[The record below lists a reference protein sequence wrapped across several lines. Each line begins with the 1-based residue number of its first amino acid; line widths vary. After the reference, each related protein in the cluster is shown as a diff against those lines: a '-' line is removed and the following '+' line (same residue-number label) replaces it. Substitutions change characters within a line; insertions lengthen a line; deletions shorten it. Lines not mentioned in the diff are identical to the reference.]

1 MVSGFL
7 VSISLKVTVF
17 LVVAKAAKARV
28 TREGEKIKKRVLKG
42 GGGGG
47 GGGYQ
52 FHFTAHFF
60 SKPTSQCSNPIP
72 TSRIQTENPSGIH
85 TSSFV
90 FASTKLRLL
99 NTTQQRPK
107 NSRKFAKMF

>member
-28 TREGEKIKKRVLKG
+28 TREGEKIKKRVLKRG

-47 GGGYQ
+47 GRGV
-52 FHFTAHFF
+52 
-60 SKPTSQCSNPIP
+60 PIP
-72 TSRIQTENPSGIH
+72 FHSPFFFKTHFP
-85 TSSFV
+85 V
-90 FASTKLRLL
+90 FKSH
-99 NTTQQRPK
+99 
-107 NSRKFAKMF
+107 SH